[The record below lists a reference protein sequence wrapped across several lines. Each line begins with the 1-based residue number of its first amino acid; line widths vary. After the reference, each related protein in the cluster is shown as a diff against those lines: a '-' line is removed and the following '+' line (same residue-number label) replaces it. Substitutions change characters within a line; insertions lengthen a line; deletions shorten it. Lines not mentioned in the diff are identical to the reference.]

1 MSQIMIE
8 MAQRAGKNEALCAGL
23 IRKYGERRNLQWEQI
38 AGQMNMDSDRLAQLA
53 LCRVP
58 RPTHLAEEV
67 EKLAAYV
74 GVEKRGLLR
83 FFEANLVPASSKPGL
98 LNEERGKKMNTMV
111 PKRYVF
117 ALAVAAIVFLVSA
130 VIAFSAQPPSTS
142 LAVISG
148 QVTVQ
153 AAGQPELVI
162 AAGQTA
168 KVKAG
173 DSLALKP
180 GAAAQLRFFDGSTVD
195 LSEDTRLEVQ
205 ELTTSDAQF
214 RVRLKMLTGRTVSR
228 VLRLL
233 GAGDAFEVS
242 TPSSTVSVRG
252 TVFVVQ
258 VIDDNTTYVGC
269 DKGVVWV
276 TSGNQQAEVKAG
288 QELTIQASQK
298 QPPAILPKPTQEPAA
313 PTTSKPET
321 SPSTGPVPSLAPVI
335 SPLAPIVAPTAT
347 PVSLPTAT
355 PASDLNGASGPT
367 PGASTGGSTGPKGT
381 PNSPNEV
388 PGSPPPVVPG
398 YGNPPAGGAANPG
411 NEGGD
416 PPGLT
421 KEKPDKGKGNNK

>member
-1 MSQIMIE
+1 MSQMMIE
-8 MAQRAGKNEALCAGL
+8 MAQRAGQNEALCAGL

-38 AGQMNMDSDRLAQLA
+38 AGQLNMDSERLAKLA
-53 LCRVP
+53 LCRAP

-67 EKLAAYV
+67 AKLATYV
-74 GVEKRGLLR
+74 GVEKSGLLR
-83 FFEANLVPASSKPGL
+83 FFEANLAPAGSKPGL
-98 LNEERGKKMNTMV
+98 FNEERGKTMNTMV

-153 AAGQPELVI
+153 AAGQPEQVI

-168 KVKAG
+168 KVQAG

-195 LSEDTRLEVQ
+195 LSENTRLDVQ

-276 TSGNQQAEVKAG
+276 ISGSQQAEVKAG
-288 QELTIQASQK
+288 EELTIQGSQK
-298 QPPAILPKPTQEPAA
+298 QPPVILPKPTQEPAA
-313 PTTSKPET
+313 PPTGKPEKPPRT
-321 SPSTGPVPSLAPVI
+321 GVSSPARRR
-335 SPLAPIVAPTAT
+335 
-347 PVSLPTAT
+347 
-355 PASDLNGASGPT
+355 
-367 PGASTGGSTGPKGT
+367 
-381 PNSPNEV
+381 
-388 PGSPPPVVPG
+388 
-398 YGNPPAGGAANPG
+398 
-411 NEGGD
+411 
-416 PPGLT
+416 
-421 KEKPDKGKGNNK
+421 